1 MLSKTIE
8 EALNEQVA
16 LEAFSSNQYLAM
28 ASWMDQQGFEGT
40 ATFLYEQSDEERMH
54 MMKLFHYINDAG
66 GFAITPALESP
77 VLEFDNYKST
87 FELILQQEQKV
98 SNAIHGLV
106 NKSLEAK
113 DYTTHNFLQWYV
125 SEQLEEEAMFR
136 TILDK
141 LKIIGD
147 NSAALYMLDRDLKSM
162 AGEDAELDSQMGE

>member
-8 EALNEQVA
+8 KALNQQVA

-28 ASWMDQQGFEGT
+28 ASWMDRKGFEGT
-40 ATFLYEQSDEERMH
+40 ASFLYEQSDEERMH
-54 MMKLFHYINDAG
+54 MLKLFHYVNDAG
-66 GFAITPALESP
+66 GFALTPALESP
-77 VLEFDNYKST
+77 VLKFDSYKST
-87 FELILQQEQKV
+87 FSLILQQEQKV
-98 SNAIHGLV
+98 TNAIHGLV
-106 NKSLEAK
+106 NKSLEEK

-125 SEQLEEEAMFR
+125 SEQLEEEALFR

-162 AGEDAELDSQMGE
+162 AGEDVDLDSKMGE